1 MESFRYEALDA
12 AGRAVS
18 GVVQADTPR
27 QARAQLRA
35 QGLLPSAIDLVR
47 ARERARQ
54 PWARGISSDE
64 LSLVTRQMATLL
76 ASGLTMEQS
85 LSALIEE
92 ASAPMTREVLGGVKS
107 EVTAGLSLAGALGSY
122 DRSFPDFYRA
132 LVHGGEESGALPTVL
147 QHLADYLD
155 ARQAL
160 KQKTTLALLYPVLV
174 TLVAV
179 SIVTGLLV
187 FVVPQIV
194 QVFQQSRQSLPLLT
208 RALIGLSDFLRAA
221 WPYLAVLI
229 IGDFTA
235 LVGDPSGRYATRP
248 TLTAAEVKANAATY
262 QEQAFKIL
270 DKNRTELRFNSE
282 WLTPFMKDLLL
293 DTLKRHTVQQ
303 VLSREDFKK
312 RIAENSPISLLEV
325 MYPLMQGYDSVA
337 VKADVELGGNDQ
349 LTNLLMGRKMQQDAG
364 QEAQVALTVPLLVG
378 LDGEKKMS
386 KSYGNSIGLNDSPN
400 DMFGKT
406 MRVNDALMLDYYTLL
421 TDEDLDAVKAQH
433 PMQAKKALARILV
446 GKYHGDAAGDAALAY
461 FESTFSKKE
470 QPVIAEGDEKSV
482 SQTVLSKIIAEVAGM
497 SGSEARRL
505 VEQGGVQIDG
515 VKVTVDGPVKDKT
528 TFTLKVG
535 KHKFFKIALT
545 PSKA

>member
-1 MESFRYEALDA
+1 MEQNPL
-12 AGRAVS
+12 
-18 GVVQADTPR
+18 
-27 QARAQLRA
+27 ARLK
-35 QGLLPSAIDLVR
+35 
-47 ARERARQ
+47 
-54 PWARGISSDE
+54 RGT
-64 LSLVTRQMATLL
+64 LSLVSDEELTKKL
-76 ASGLTMEQS
+76 ASGRVLRVKLGVDPTSSDLHLGHSVVLTKLRQFQD
-85 LSALIEE
+85 
-92 ASAPMTREVLGGVKS
+92 LGH
-107 EVTAGLSLAGALGSY
+107 T
-122 DRSFPDFYRA
+122 
-132 LVHGGEESGALPTVL
+132 
-147 QHLADYLD
+147 
-155 ARQAL
+155 
-160 KQKTTLALLYPVLV
+160 
-174 TLVAV
+174 
-179 SIVTGLLV
+179 
-187 FVVPQIV
+187 
-194 QVFQQSRQSLPLLT
+194 
-208 RALIGLSDFLRAA
+208 
-221 WPYLAVLI
+221 AVLI

-235 LVGDPSGRYATRP
+235 MVGDPSGRDSTRP

>member
-1 MESFRYEALDA
+1 MEQNPL
-12 AGRAVS
+12 
-18 GVVQADTPR
+18 
-27 QARAQLRA
+27 ARLK
-35 QGLLPSAIDLVR
+35 
-47 ARERARQ
+47 
-54 PWARGISSDE
+54 RGT
-64 LSLVTRQMATLL
+64 LSLVSDEELAKKL
-76 ASGLTMEQS
+76 ASGRVLRVKLGVDPTSSDLHLGHSVVLTKLRQFQD
-85 LSALIEE
+85 
-92 ASAPMTREVLGGVKS
+92 LGH
-107 EVTAGLSLAGALGSY
+107 T
-122 DRSFPDFYRA
+122 
-132 LVHGGEESGALPTVL
+132 
-147 QHLADYLD
+147 
-155 ARQAL
+155 
-160 KQKTTLALLYPVLV
+160 
-174 TLVAV
+174 
-179 SIVTGLLV
+179 
-187 FVVPQIV
+187 
-194 QVFQQSRQSLPLLT
+194 
-208 RALIGLSDFLRAA
+208 
-221 WPYLAVLI
+221 AVLI

-235 LVGDPSGRYATRP
+235 MVGDPSGRDSTRP

-270 DKNRTELRFNSE
+270 DKSRTELRFNSE

-303 VLSREDFKK
+303 VLAREDFKK

-349 LTNLLMGRKMQQDAG
+349 LTNLLMGRKMQADAG

-406 MRVNDALMLDYYTLL
+406 MRVNDELMLDYYTLL
-421 TDEDLDAVKAQH
+421 TDADLDAVKAMH
-433 PMQAKKALARILV
+433 PMKAKKELARILV
-446 GKYHGDAAGDAALAY
+446 AKYHGAAAGDAALSY

-470 QPVIAEGDEKSV
+470 QPAIAEGDEKRV

-505 VEQGGVQIDG
+505 VEQGGVQVDG